1 MRRTKEDAAKTKKK
15 IVRCAVGLF
24 IKNGYENTSL
34 NMIASKAGVTKG
46 AIYWH
51 FEDKD
56 ALLSEI
62 MEFYD
67 SHAKEL
73 IPRVLEADVS
83 PLLRIKCL
91 TYAHLPD
98 FETEKE
104 TANFMRLK
112 NELSD
117 LHRRQGKQPYA
128 VFFVDKIAELLRQAK
143 TEGEIDKS
151 VNEDITSLSLTLLIT
166 STYVKYN
173 IDKNFFK
180 NVTKVIEITD
190 EFFKQFSTA
199 KGEETTKNYR
209 EQCLELF
216 PEILGF

>member
-1 MRRTKEDAAKTKKK
+1 MRRTKEEAAKTRKK
-15 IVRCAVGLF
+15 IVRWAVGLF

-67 SHAKEL
+67 SQGAEAVPKVLAAK
-73 IPRVLEADVS
+73 VS
-83 PLLRIKCL
+83 PLLKIKCL

-98 FETEKE
+98 FKTEEE

-112 NELSD
+112 YELSD
-117 LHRRQGKQPYA
+117 LHRRRGRQPYS
-128 VFFVDKIAELLRQAK
+128 VFFVEKISELLKQAK
-143 TEGEIDKS
+143 SEGEVKKS
-151 VNEDITSLSLTLLIT
+151 INEDIASLSITLLIT
-166 STYVKYN
+166 GAYIKYN
-173 IDKNFFK
+173 IDKNFFNKVK
-180 NVTKVIEITD
+180 NIYEITD
-190 EFFKQFSTA
+190 EYFNQWSTK
-199 KGEETTKNYR
+199 KGAEITKNYR
-209 EQCLELF
+209 TDCKKLF
-216 PEILGF
+216 PEILGY